1 MLRTQ
6 ELWRKYVRYCLAKAQ
21 KQKALISMRLEF
33 DDFVK
38 GRVVKIKDDHIV
50 VIGYLDRKMK
60 GIGWA
65 KRPNV
70 LGRTRQR
77 LTRGYYR
84 WDLNLSREARA
95 ERLEVFFSSITQL
108 NLPPKLV

>member
-6 ELWRKYVRYCLAKAQ
+6 ELWRKYLRHCLAKAW

-50 VIGYLDRKMK
+50 VVGYWDRKMK
-60 GIGWA
+60 GVG
-65 KRPNV
+65 
-70 LGRTRQR
+70 
-77 LTRGYYR
+77 
-84 WDLNLSREARA
+84 A
-95 ERLEVFFSSITQL
+95 ERLEVYFSSIAQL